1 MEYYVVDRIEGDYAV
16 CEQDDEVIVNISL
29 DLLPD
34 GVGEGNVLCRLS
46 DGSFAVDKDEEE
58 RRRNE
63 ILALTDDLFD
73 E

>member
-1 MEYYVVDRIEGDYAV
+1 MEYYAVDRIECGYAV
-16 CEQDDEVIVNISL
+16 CEQEDEVIVNISL

-34 GVGEGNVLCRLS
+34 GVGEGNVLRRLS
-46 DGSFAVDKDEEE
+46 DGSFVIDKAEEE

-63 ILALTDDLFD
+63 ILALTEDLFD